1 MSKRIAHPHEELVIE
16 GSLASDVLTIRTSAF
31 DELVVESAPAFEEL
45 VLKSGFPELVEVI
58 LLLISRHADEDLI
71 SRTTDEPLIS
81 RRTG

>member
-1 MSKRIAHPHEELVIE
+1 MSKRITYPHEELVIE
-16 GSLASDVLTIRTSAF
+16 GSLAFTELKLRASAL

-45 VLKSGFPELVEVI
+45 VLKSGFPEIVEVI
-58 LLLISRHADEDLI
+58 LHLISRNADEDLI